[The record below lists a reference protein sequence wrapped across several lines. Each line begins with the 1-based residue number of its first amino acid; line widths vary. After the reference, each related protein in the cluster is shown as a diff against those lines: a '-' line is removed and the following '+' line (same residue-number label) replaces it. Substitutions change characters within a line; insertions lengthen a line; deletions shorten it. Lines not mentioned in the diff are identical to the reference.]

1 MKKKINKK
9 PVSIR
14 PAKSA
19 QSTQS
24 AKPRKAGKESH
35 SDLLTRLEYKSYEL
49 RRKLILLTGKIG
61 GAHIGGSFSMM
72 EMVVALHYHFLNIDP
87 RQPKMP
93 DRDIFILS
101 KGHAGVGY
109 CLTLGDR
116 GFFPESDLDNF
127 NQTGSP
133 FGVHPDHKKIPG
145 VEASTGSLGHGLGLA
160 LGMAL
165 AKKIDR
171 RKERVY
177 ALMSDGEMCEGSVW
191 EALMAATH
199 HEVGNLVTIIDYNKM
214 SQDGPIAE
222 IMDIAPVKDKLRA
235 FGWGVIE
242 IDGHNMKEI
251 LKALEALPPTTGKKP
266 TAILMNTI
274 KGKGIPWM
282 ENSVTWHYGG
292 LDTELE
298 KKALK
303 DLDKNYTK
311 TIQAFKK
318 MGGLRDGK

>member
-1 MKKKINKK
+1 
-9 PVSIR
+9 
-14 PAKSA
+14 
-19 QSTQS
+19 
-24 AKPRKAGKESH
+24 
-35 SDLLTRLEYKSYEL
+35 
-49 RRKLILLTGKIG
+49 
-61 GAHIGGSFSMM
+61 M
-72 EMVVALHYHFLNIDP
+72 EMIVALHYHFLKLDP
-87 RQPKMP
+87 KEPKKV

-109 CLTLGDR
+109 CLMLGDR
-116 GFFPESDLDNF
+116 GFFPESDLNEF

-160 LGMAL
+160 LGIAL
-165 AKKIDR
+165 AKKIDK
-171 RKERVY
+171 RKERVF
-177 ALMSDGEMCEGSVW
+177 ALLSDGEMCEGSIW

-199 HEVGNLVTIIDYNKM
+199 HKVGNLVAIVDYNKM
-214 SQDGPIAE
+214 SQDGPISE
-222 IMDIAPVKDKLRA
+222 IMEIAPLRKKLEA
-235 FGWGVIE
+235 FGWKVLE
-242 IDGHNMKEI
+242 IDGHNMKQI
-251 LKALEALPPTTGKKP
+251 LKALHLLPPTSGTKP

-303 DLDKNYTK
+303 DLDKNYTRVARAY
-311 TIQAFKK
+311 QRLE
-318 MGGLRDGK
+318 GHS